1 MLSDAD
7 CCTISHQ
14 PDYRVIHR
22 LGILL
27 QGFTRS
33 SKMPASCMGCLVCAG
48 AAAQFF
54 CETPSKTGTSTDTG
68 LASDTYDECVYRED
82 TLVLLELTTRDMMEV
97 HPLFLS
103 SSPQY

>member
-1 MLSDAD
+1 M
-7 CCTISHQ
+7 
-14 PDYRVIHR
+14 
-22 LGILL
+22 
-27 QGFTRS
+27 
-33 SKMPASCMGCLVCAG
+33 CAG

-97 HPLFLS
+97 HPFVPSLLS
-103 SSPQY
+103 FILLMWSL

>member
-1 MLSDAD
+1 M
-7 CCTISHQ
+7 
-14 PDYRVIHR
+14 
-22 LGILL
+22 
-27 QGFTRS
+27 
-33 SKMPASCMGCLVCAG
+33 CAG

-97 HPLFLS
+97 HPFVPSLLS
-103 SSPQY
+103 LILMWSL